1 MPKEF
6 IIEETS
12 DSERYYLLIVCGL
25 SKIFRSGKTF
35 VNFAIYQRKF
45 TIKLKKHGRTDQ
57 HTDLP
62 GTTVMTFKDLNTL
75 SAFINDNLLNA
86 SINVK
91 YLKNYLRNHIKI

>member
-45 TIKLKKHGRTDQ
+45 TIKLKNTDGQ
-57 HTDLP
+57 TDIL
-62 GTTVMTFKDLNTL
+62 TYQ
-75 SAFINDNLLNA
+75 AQQ
-86 SINVK
+86 
-91 YLKNYLRNHIKI
+91 